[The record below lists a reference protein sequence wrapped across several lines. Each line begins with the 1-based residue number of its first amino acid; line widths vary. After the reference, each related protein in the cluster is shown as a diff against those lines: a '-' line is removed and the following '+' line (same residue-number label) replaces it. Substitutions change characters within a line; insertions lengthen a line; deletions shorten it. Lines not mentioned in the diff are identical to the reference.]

1 MAEKRTKK
9 AESGSAG
16 FEESLGRLEKVV
28 AEMESG
34 RLSLDEMMARF
45 EEGQTLIANC
55 TQKLNEVE
63 KRVEVLVKQG
73 DRDETAPLDAGDL
86 ADEEGEGEEDEEGEG
101 EEDEEGE
108 GEEDEEGEDEEE
120 GDEEEETDAGGKAS
134 SVPF

>member
-63 KRVEVLVKQG
+63 KRVEVLAKQG

-86 ADEEGEGEEDEEGEG
+86 ADEEGEE
-101 EEDEEGE
+101 
-108 GEEDEEGEDEEE
+108 EEDEEGEDEEE